1 LAKVYLHYVITY
13 SIYLHNLCQPPPHP
27 PQDVHDFEQRVLGI
41 QSKQSLERQTSLAML
56 ALLSDAS
63 VVALRE
69 VTIKVTSLSAL
80 FFKFILVILDVR
92 AANICFGS
100 GVHVANIC

>member
-1 LAKVYLHYVITY
+1 
-13 SIYLHNLCQPPPHP
+13 
-27 PQDVHDFEQRVLGI
+27 
-41 QSKQSLERQTSLAML
+41 ML